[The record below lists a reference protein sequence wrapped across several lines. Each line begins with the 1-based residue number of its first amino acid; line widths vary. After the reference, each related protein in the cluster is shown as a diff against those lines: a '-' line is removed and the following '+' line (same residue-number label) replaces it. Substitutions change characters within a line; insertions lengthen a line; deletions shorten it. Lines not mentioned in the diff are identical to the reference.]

1 MQMKRTEIERKLVGR
16 QMSTEM
22 TADDV
27 GEKCGI
33 KTESWD
39 FPGGSVAGTLCSGC
53 RGPGSVPGQG
63 TESHVSQ
70 LKTPC
75 AAAETWRS
83 QMRLKKKKKKN
94 LKKKKKT
101 AQFKPNSNCP

>member
-39 FPGGSVAGTLCSGC
+39 FPGGSVAGTLCS
-53 RGPGSVPGQG
+53 
-63 TESHVSQ
+63 
-70 LKTPC
+70 
-75 AAAETWRS
+75 
-83 QMRLKKKKKKN
+83 
-94 LKKKKKT
+94 
-101 AQFKPNSNCP
+101 